1 MSMKIGNTNV
11 FIMFKNIKKLRK
23 HVINI
28 STQFGNL
35 YDFAFKVGG
44 GDAPP
49 LKNTF
54 FPLSQLWQHVFTWF
68 DDTVWN

>member
-23 HVINI
+23 HVINV

-49 LKNTF
+49 F
-54 FPLSQLWQHVFTWF
+54 YFAYFSVFLTA
-68 DDTVWN
+68 TARISEVCAYAI